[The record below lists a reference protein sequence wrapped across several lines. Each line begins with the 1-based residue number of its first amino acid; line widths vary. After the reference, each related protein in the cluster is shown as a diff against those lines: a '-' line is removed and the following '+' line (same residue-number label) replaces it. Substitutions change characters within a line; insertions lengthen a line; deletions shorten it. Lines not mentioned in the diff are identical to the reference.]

1 MKSRL
6 KSKPLQTLPR
16 ISLRIWPK
24 PVSNRSKR
32 MSLVTPLSYEA
43 KPVAGRPRPVLEVIE
58 EGPLTQIETDPKFM
72 A

>member
-1 MKSRL
+1 MLFETGFGQNLSENLAKAGL
-6 KSKPLQTLPR
+6 EQVETDA
-16 ISLRIWPK
+16 
-24 PVSNRSKR
+24 
-32 MSLVTPLSYEA
+32 SLVTPLSYEA